1 MIDIATSI
9 CSSTESSSLKNW
21 ISVRR
26 WMKICSQE
34 FEKCLIAFLPVHI
47 NYPKKY
53 VWQQFLQILYGLDSS
68 AVWDK
73 IVIVLFV
80 NTSSCKHFT
89 CFLEN
94 NQTRYHF
101 LHIHVRYTM
110 SKKNIL
116 PSNDFITSKAK
127 KNDSPFVPN
136 LYLSMLLLNTLFKIY
151 W

>member
-1 MIDIATSI
+1 MQLLRRRNDLVSCLFTYTCALMLLKKLLRAHTLLLVLLNTSLRKK
-9 CSSTESSSLKNW
+9 SNPKDKKNY
-21 ISVRR
+21 ILVSGT
-26 WMKICSQE
+26 
-34 FEKCLIAFLPVHI
+34 A
-47 NYPKKY
+47 
-53 VWQQFLQILYGLDSS
+53 QQFLQILYGLDSS

-110 SKKNIL
+110 SKKKIFFRQTTL
-116 PSNDFITSKAK
+116 LQVKQK
-127 KNDSPFVPN
+127 KMIP
-136 LYLSMLLLNTLFKIY
+136 LLCPISIY
-151 W
+151 QCYY